1 MRKKHLKAVLF
12 ALLFTAG
19 IQGLVAQGYWIGF
32 YNLENL
38 FDTINNKE
46 VDDNEHTP
54 SGGYNWSTERF
65 NHKID
70 QINKVIDSISRATSP
85 NIWGVLGVC
94 EIENASVL
102 KALCNKFAAANS
114 CSFVHFESP
123 DRRGIDV
130 ALLYNSNAFKPTH
143 FEKVAVRLFLS
154 DNTPKYTRDLLVVS
168 GWLGSTKVHFIVA
181 HWPSRSGGQKRSEHF
196 RMTAS
201 YYSKRITDS
210 IKQNDPQAQIVL
222 MGDLNDD
229 PSNRSVK
236 RFVQSKNTEIGFY
249 NPMEAIHKQGVGS
262 IAYRDRWHLFD
273 QLIFTNNFLKE
284 GPLRLQGA
292 GVYRKKFLTQL
303 DGRFKNYPLRT
314 YVGQN
319 YVGGYSDHFPV
330 IAILTPTAPK
340 GYE

>member
-1 MRKKHLKAVLF
+1 MLF

-19 IQGLVAQGYWIGF
+19 TQALVAQGYWIGF

-38 FDTINNKE
+38 FDTIDHKE
-46 VDDNEHTP
+46 VNDEAHTP
-54 SGGYNWSTERF
+54 KGAYKWSTDRF

-70 QINKVIDSISRATSP
+70 QINGVIDSISRATSP
-85 NIWGVLGVC
+85 NTWGVLGVC
-94 EIENASVL
+94 EIENATVL
-102 KALCNKFAAANS
+102 QALCRNFTASNS
-114 CSFVHFESP
+114 CHFVHFESP

-130 ALLYNSNAFKPTH
+130 ALLYNADTFKPMH

-154 DNTPKYTRDLLVVS
+154 DDSPKYTRDLLVVS
-168 GWLGSTKVHFIVA
+168 GWLASAKVHFIVV

-201 YYSKRITDS
+201 YYSRRIADS
-210 IKQNDPQAQIVL
+210 IQKSDPNAQIVL

-229 PSNRSVK
+229 PSDRSVM
-236 RFVQSKNTEIGFY
+236 RFVKSKNTEMAFY

-262 IAYRDRWHLFD
+262 IAHRDRWHLFD
-273 QLIFTNNFLKE
+273 QLIFTKNFLNQ
-284 GPLRLQGA
+284 GPLWLEGA
-292 GVYRKKFLTQL
+292 GVYRKKFLTQP

-314 YVGQN
+314 YVGIN

-330 IAILTPTAPK
+330 IALLTPIDPK